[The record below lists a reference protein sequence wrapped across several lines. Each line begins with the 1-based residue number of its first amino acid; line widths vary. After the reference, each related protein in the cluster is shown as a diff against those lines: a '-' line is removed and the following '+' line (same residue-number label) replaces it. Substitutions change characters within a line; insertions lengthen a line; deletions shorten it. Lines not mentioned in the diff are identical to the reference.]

1 LYSTKGDIN
10 MKTVRSKDGTN
21 IAYEVAGKGA
31 PLILVVGA
39 FNDRNTG
46 KPLTELLGQHFTVF
60 NYDRRG
66 KGDSGDT
73 LPYAVERE
81 IEDLDTLIAEAGG
94 SALVFGYSSG
104 AVLAIR
110 AAAHGSHITKLAL
123 YEPPPVG
130 PEAGQ
135 MAAELERL
143 VAENRRGD
151 AVALFQKG
159 VGIPAEMTAQF
170 RNMPFW
176 AGLEKVAHTLVYE
189 ETILSEPLPVTSVPT
204 LVMDGENSPAI
215 LHQSAQAVVDVLS
228 HAQRRTLPGQ
238 THDIVPAVVAPVV
251 LEFFNYNK
259 T

>member
-1 LYSTKGDIN
+1 
-10 MKTVRSKDGTN
+10 MQTVRSKDGTS
-21 IAYEVAGKGA
+21 IAYEVAGTGA

-81 IEDLDTLIAEAGG
+81 IEDLDAMIAQAGG

-104 AVLAIR
+104 AVLALR
-110 AAAHGSHITKLAL
+110 AAANGSNIPKLAL

-130 PEAGQ
+130 PEAGH
-135 MAAELERL
+135 MAAELARL

-151 AVALFQKG
+151 AVARFQKG
-159 VGIPAEMTAQF
+159 VGIPEAMTAQF

-176 AGLEKVAHTLVYE
+176 PGLEKVAHTLVYE
-189 ETILSEPLPVTSVPT
+189 ETILSEALPVTPVPT
-204 LVMDGENSPAI
+204 LVMDGENSPTI
-215 LHQSAQAVVDVLS
+215 LHQSAQAMVDVLP
-228 HAQRRTLPGQ
+228 HAQRRTLAGQ

-251 LEFFNYNK
+251 MEFFTSNTLMK
-259 T
+259 